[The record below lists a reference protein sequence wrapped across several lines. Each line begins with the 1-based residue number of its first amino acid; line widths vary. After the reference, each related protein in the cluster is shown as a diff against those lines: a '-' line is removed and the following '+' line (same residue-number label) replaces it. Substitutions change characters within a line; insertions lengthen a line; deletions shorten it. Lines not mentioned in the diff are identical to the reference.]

1 MIKKKYYYQTSR
13 YVSFKVIDA
22 VVTPTLYLQPD
33 VIYVN
38 GVSVNFTYSSNTVSL
53 TDPISGTITLVI
65 EKSGY
70 DSDTS
75 IRTYKTLNGNTISL
89 TPIQQEGDGV
99 CKVEWTQGNNKID
112 FDSHLLIY
120 NGNSLLDEIYYNDE
134 TYSDENIDVSL
145 DHDDRGTTG
154 YDFGGNETITIRPV
168 YSGYKYIFILLD
180 YKNKGT
186 SSATELSSRNSI
198 CKITIGSDTY
208 TFNAPTGQ
216 SGQFWEVFSI
226 ENGVVTTINSITGTN
241 TYGITV

>member
-1 MIKKKYYYQTSR
+1 MIKKKHYYQTSR

-33 VIYVN
+33 VIYIN
-38 GVSVNFTYSSNTVSL
+38 GVSVNFTYSSNTVFL

-75 IRTYKTLNGNTISL
+75 VRTYKTLNGNTISL

-99 CKVEWTQGNNKID
+99 CKVEWTQGDNKID

-120 NGNSLLDEIYYNDE
+120 NGNTLLDEVY
-134 TYSDENIDVSL
+134 YSDKTYTDSNTDISL
-145 DHDDRGTTG
+145 DHDDTG
-154 YDFGGNETITIRPV
+154 SGSQDFGGNETITIQPL
-168 YSGYKYIFILLD
+168 YTGYKYIFVMLD
-180 YKNKGT
+180 YTNRS
-186 SSATELSSRNSI
+186 SSAATQLSSRNTV
-198 CKITIGSDTY
+198 CKITIGPDTY